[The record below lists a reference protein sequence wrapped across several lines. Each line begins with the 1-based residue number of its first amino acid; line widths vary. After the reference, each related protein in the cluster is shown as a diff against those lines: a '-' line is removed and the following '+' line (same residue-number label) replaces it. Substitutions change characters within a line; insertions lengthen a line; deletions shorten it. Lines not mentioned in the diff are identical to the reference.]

1 MSPVQPPP
9 QQQQQHLQQQRRV
22 SLFVFVNPDWDREGG
37 GGLRLWP
44 PQRPVGPP
52 SATAASAAA
61 RRSPTS
67 SDAGTTFSE
76 ISDCGSLRWV
86 GQGDMVD
93 GQIT

>member
-1 MSPVQPPP
+1 VQPPP
-9 QQQQQHLQQQRRV
+9 LQQQHLQQQRRV

-93 GQIT
+93 A

>member
-1 MSPVQPPP
+1 VQQQPPL
-9 QQQQQHLQQQRRV
+9 QQHLQQQQQQRRV
-22 SLFVFVNPDWDREGG
+22 SLFVFVNPDWDKEGG

-52 SATAASAAA
+52 SATASAAASAAA

-76 ISDCGSLRWV
+76 ISDCGSLR
-86 GQGDMVD
+86 
-93 GQIT
+93 